1 MAGTSRICGTL
12 GEIARS
18 NLKINKLRW
27 CVKINKNR
35 KLRNYL
41 NQAKALEESVKFIYE
56 KDKNNI
62 WRFGSYKTFMR
73 KYNTL
78 AQLVSKEL
86 EGTDL
91 LDYYNIEEIKG
102 SFDTVAPAQKNF
114 FDSILAN
121 VSILRALLENELD
134 VKSNEIE
141 SLKNFLQNNI
151 RKAIFKEP
159 ANEYKIQDA
168 IEQLLVGRGFS
179 KGIDYDRETG
189 RVKVSVKEV
198 IPDFIFSRLDLA
210 LEVKFCKN
218 RNKSKRLVDEINA
231 DIQSYS
237 KGYNNLM
244 FVIYDLGNI
253 RDELEFKNDLDNKSN
268 ISVIIVKH

>member
-1 MAGTSRICGTL
+1 M
-12 GEIARS
+12 S
-18 NLKINKLRW
+18 NDKKLRT
-27 CVKINKNR
+27 
-35 KLRNYL
+35 YL

-56 KDKNNI
+56 KDEDNI

-86 EGTDL
+86 DGTDL
-91 LDYYNIEEIKG
+91 LDYYNIEKIKD
-102 SFDTVAPAQKNF
+102 SFSTVASAQKNF

-121 VSILRALLENELD
+121 ISILRSLLENELD
-134 VKSNEIE
+134 MKSDEIKN
-141 SLKNFLQNNI
+141 LKNFLKNNI
-151 RKAIFKEP
+151 RKVIFEKPED
-159 ANEYKIQDA
+159 EYKIQDS
-168 IEQLLVGRGFS
+168 IEQLLIGKGFS
-179 KGIDYDRETG
+179 KGIDYDREVG

-198 IPDFIFSRLDLA
+198 IPDFIFPRLDLA
-210 LEVKFCKN
+210 LEVKFCKDK
-218 RNKSKRLVDEINA
+218 NKSKRLVDEINA

-237 KGYNNLM
+237 KEYANLM

-253 RDELEFKNDLDNKSN
+253 RDEIEFKNDLDNQSN